1 MLPTAAGS
9 PVSFVPWVTPSIVK
23 TNSPNYVHQGVR
35 VTPDDDNLFMET
47 YTWSQFQLTLAATG
61 SPPLTT
67 GVPKPSG
74 TDLPELPCMV
84 TPGPASPFVSCSP
97 SPHPPSRRRAGA
109 VSSYNQLVRLC
120 GSCGR
125 SCRSV
130 LFNDMTAS

>member
-84 TPGPASPFVSCSP
+84 TPGPASPFVSCSHF
-97 SPHPPSRRRAGA
+97 HPPS
-109 VSSYNQLVRLC
+109 
-120 GSCGR
+120 
-125 SCRSV
+125 
-130 LFNDMTAS
+130 